1 MPNKEIL
8 KSLSKEAQADYKAL
22 KGRKNVK
29 MDGVPW
35 WMISKDLHG
44 GYKKKAPKKK

>member
-1 MPNKEIL
+1 MPSKDIL

-22 KGRKNVK
+22 KKRKNVQL
-29 MDGVPW
+29 DGVPW

-44 GYKKKAPKKK
+44 GYKKKPKK